1 MERSTIST
9 PPTTTGSPTGNA
21 KVEAKRKSV
30 DSTRVPSGI
39 RIGVRRRGCSG
50 YSYTVNYYF
59 DPSKTNDDAVTKLE
73 AKKEEA
79 ERKNPIH
86 ASPTDRNEKT
96 GATTTNTPK
105 GWTGWEED
113 SVVEQGGLKV
123 VVASDALFYVIG
135 TVMDYIV
142 TNVEEK
148 FIFRNP
154 NKKYSC
160 GCEESFMPYDSEDLE
175 ED

>member
-1 MERSTIST
+1 M
-9 PPTTTGSPTGNA
+9 
-21 KVEAKRKSV
+21 
-30 DSTRVPSGI
+30 
-39 RIGVRRRGCSG
+39 
-50 YSYTVNYYF
+50 NYYF
-59 DPSKTNDDAVTKLE
+59 EPSTATE
-73 AKKEEA
+73 AGKEKNGNPPASLTGRSDSIENEEEKKKE
-79 ERKNPIH
+79 
-86 ASPTDRNEKT
+86 
-96 GATTTNTPK
+96 GATTTTTTNPAKK
-105 GWTGWEED
+105 GWSGWEED

-154 NKKYSC
+154 NKKYGC

>member
-1 MERSTIST
+1 MEEEKQEGGRI
-9 PPTTTGSPTGNA
+9 
-21 KVEAKRKSV
+21 
-30 DSTRVPSGI
+30 PSGI

-59 DPSKTNDDAVTKLE
+59 EPTKTANDTSSTISPSNSTTHAAAAAARSSSSSSPSKKE
-73 AKKEEA
+73 A
-79 ERKNPIH
+79 RVWNPF
-86 ASPTDRNEKT
+86 
-96 GATTTNTPK
+96 
-105 GWTGWEED
+105 EED
-113 SVVEQGGLKV
+113 TVVEQDGLKV
-123 VVASDALFYVIG
+123 VVAADALFYVIG

-148 FIFRNP
+148 FVFRNP

-175 ED
+175 DD